1 MSRAKVTVMIP
12 VHNPGPYLAPA
23 LASVRNQTLKDFEV
37 LLLDDGCTDGSP
49 EVLAA
54 AVRADPRFRLLSPG
68 RVGLIEAANLLARG
82 SQQRY
87 LARFDADDAM
97 HPRRLEMQAALLDA
111 RPDLGVV
118 ASLVR
123 HFPPFEVL
131 PGNRRYEGW
140 LNSVVTHEQ
149 IAADFY
155 VESPIPNPA
164 AMMRREVFERA
175 GGYRDDGLPE
185 DYAFWLRAFEAGVRF
200 EKVPRILHYWRD
212 HGRRVTRTHPRY
224 SLEAFLRA
232 KAESLLR
239 GPLAGGRPY
248 VVLGAGMKGRRL
260 ARILTRAGHPPLAL
274 FDDEARYFGRRRQGR
289 PVLPVAA
296 FRPGSA
302 LALLATGGARMRAE
316 WPYDIRVA

>member
-1 MSRAKVTVMIP
+1 MSRPKVTVMVP

-23 LASVRNQTLKDFEV
+23 LAAIRNQTLREFEV
-37 LLLDDGCTDGSP
+37 LLLDDGSTDGSA

-54 AVRADPRFRLLSPG
+54 AARADPRFRLLSPG
-68 RVGLIEAANLLARG
+68 RVGLVEAANLLGREAR
-82 SQQRY
+82 RDY
-87 LARFDADDAM
+87 LARYDADDAM
-97 HPRRLEMQAALLDA
+97 HPGRLEMQVAWLDE
-111 RPDLGVV
+111 RPEVGVV
-118 ASLVR
+118 GSLVR
-123 HFPPFEVL
+123 HFPAAEVL
-131 PGNRRYEGW
+131 PGNRRYEQW

-149 IAADFY
+149 ISREFY
-155 VESPIPNPA
+155 VESPMPNPSV
-164 AMMRREVFERA
+164 MMRREVFDLA

-200 EKVPRILHYWRD
+200 EKIPKVLHYWRD

-239 GPLAGGRPY
+239 GPLSGARPY
-248 VVLGAGMKGRRL
+248 VVFGAGMKGRRL
-260 ARILTRAGHPPLAL
+260 TRILARAGHPPLAL
-274 FDDEARYFGRRRQGR
+274 FDDDPRYLRRTRQGR
-289 PVLPVAA
+289 PVLPLAS